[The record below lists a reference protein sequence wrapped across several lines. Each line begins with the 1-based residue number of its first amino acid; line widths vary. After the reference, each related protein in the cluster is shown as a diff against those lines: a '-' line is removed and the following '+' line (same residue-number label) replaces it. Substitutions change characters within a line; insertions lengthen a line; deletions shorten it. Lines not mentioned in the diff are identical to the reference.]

1 MRYFIP
7 VLLALL
13 LVSVSIAQK
22 RIVVTSDDNVVP
34 LKKGE
39 SALKVATEQTF
50 GSTQTSCDGT
60 LQFGYKQSEYPC
72 NNNFIG
78 YHKDVWGQW
87 FIAPAEGW
95 IDSFYF
101 SMADQNNMLDSTCL
115 IAIWKSNI
123 YLTPF
128 GQSLDFWQNFYSFR
142 YAR

>member
-1 MRYFIP
+1 MRYVFPI
-7 VLLALL
+7 LLILFF
-13 LVSVSIAQK
+13 VSDSITQK
-22 RIVVTSDDNVVP
+22 RMVVTSDDNIVP

-39 SALKVATEQTF
+39 SALNVVTGQTLR
-50 GSTQTSCDGT
+50 STQTNCTGE
-60 LQFGYKQSEYPC
+60 LEFGYNKSEYPC

-115 IAIWKSNI
+115 ISIWKSNI
-123 YLTPF
+123 YP
-128 GQSLDFWQNFYSFR
+128 
-142 YAR
+142 